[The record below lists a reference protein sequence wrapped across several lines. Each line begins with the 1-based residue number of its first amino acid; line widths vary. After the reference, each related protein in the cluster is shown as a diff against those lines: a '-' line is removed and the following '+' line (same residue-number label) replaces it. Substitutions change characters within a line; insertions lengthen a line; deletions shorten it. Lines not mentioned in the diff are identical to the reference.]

1 MNFTCP
7 HCQAILEFAGKKPLF
22 CAYCGQALPD
32 TQPDSESRSEAA
44 TLTAPSD
51 TTAGKLAMPET
62 IGGYRLLRQL
72 GSGGM
77 GTVFEAE
84 ESASGRHVALKLVLA
99 HTEANGEALARF
111 GQEGRLASAIS
122 HPRCV
127 FVLAADEEAAR
138 PYIVMELMPGE
149 TLEDLVKRQGPLPPE
164 EAVAKI
170 LDVIEGLQEAHKLG
184 VIHRDVKPS
193 NCFLEADGRVK
204 VGDFG
209 LSKSLAG
216 DAHLTKTGAF
226 MGTPLYASP
235 EQIRV
240 EKLDPLTD
248 LYSAA
253 ATLYFLLTGR
263 APQQTG
269 DAVATMAAIV
279 ADPAPSMRRFRPE
292 LSPTLDKV
300 VLRALERDRQRRYR
314 DLEELKQALEPFLP
328 SRLSIGGMGIRLGA
342 YVIDYFLLTVLSAPL
357 WVAMRGS
364 EQLSIFDP
372 RRALEYLRYAWMG
385 GIVWIAYYTVL
396 EGLWGCSLGK
406 RWLGLRVQT
415 SKGDVPGLPRALLRA
430 IIFELAWYLGVM
442 VSMVVRQVHLQREL
456 SYGEIVFYANLVNF
470 INMAG
475 VVTGMGLLLSPM
487 RARNGYRGVHDFA
500 TGTRVVRL
508 PPAARRRTFP
518 DRTHQRALTP
528 VEESLKRL
536 GPFDVHGVLQ
546 TGTERVL
553 LGSDP
558 ALGRTV
564 WIWLRPVGAPPLPAA
579 HRDLARGN
587 RPRWL
592 AGGEQEG
599 WNWDAFLA
607 APGSKLTDIVAEEG
621 TLGWRDA
628 RPLIEQLCD
637 EVRAACADRTLPARL
652 ELDQLWIQP
661 NGNVQLVDF
670 PLDGESAP
678 ITVAGRD
685 DPGRAV
691 AFVGQAVRRVLE
703 PSELREPVPRNP
715 DATGTAS
722 GIRTLRARLPDH
734 ARRLLAPLFTPGEPS
749 RKLEDLQRGLQE
761 SRTQPTEVTR
771 YRRAAQLGI
780 GLALTFLGP
789 CFCLI
794 GATLVPT
801 FSSIMMYIHATEA
814 EIRLQ
819 ALEGGARAD
828 FVRFALS
835 PELPVRIGA
844 VAQLDQDLELQN
856 RLAATIARRREQQEL
871 RLQSSSRLGRLV
883 VSAFRQSIDMQIS
896 MARDRG
902 EFQSPSFR
910 WSADWAASHGPSD
923 NDGALMTVIVATL
936 ICPVLAVIWA
946 FAWRGGL
953 SYRLAG
959 IDLVRVDGRP
969 AARWQC
975 AWRTLL
981 FWLPVVGL
989 FILSSYAEIS
999 YWSRPEQSWLTW
1011 LAWLSWWAAI
1021 ATMAGAALA
1030 VMWLPTRSLFD
1041 RLAGTYLVPR

>member
-1 MNFTCP
+1 
-7 HCQAILEFAGKKPLF
+7 
-22 CAYCGQALPD
+22 
-32 TQPDSESRSEAA
+32 
-44 TLTAPSD
+44 
-51 TTAGKLAMPET
+51 
-62 IGGYRLLRQL
+62 
-72 GSGGM
+72 
-77 GTVFEAE
+77 
-84 ESASGRHVALKLVLA
+84 VLA
-99 HTEANGEALARF
+99 HTEANAEALARF
-111 GQEGRLASAIS
+111 RQEGRLASAIS

-149 TLEDLVKRQGPLPPE
+149 TLEDLVNRQGPLPPE

-209 LSKSLAG
+209 LSKSLAR

-263 APQQTG
+263 APHQTG

-279 ADPAPSMRRFRPE
+279 ADPAPPMRCWRPE
-292 LSPTLDKV
+292 LSPSLDKV

-314 DLEELKQALEPFLP
+314 DLEEFRQALEPFLP

-342 YVIDYFLLTVLSAPL
+342 YAIDWVLLTLVFMPIWLSA
-357 WVAMRGS
+357 AS
-364 EQLSIFDP
+364 ESQSLFDP
-372 RRALEYLRYAWMG
+372 HRALEYLDHWWRGALK
-385 GIVWIAYYTVL
+385 WIAYFGVL
-396 EGLWGCSLGK
+396 EGLWGRSLGK
-406 RWLGLRVQT
+406 RLLGLRVQT
-415 SKGDVPGLPRALLRA
+415 SKGDVPGLARGLLRA
-430 IIFELAWYLGVM
+430 FIFEVLLHSGVI
-442 VSMVVRQVHLQREL
+442 VSYTFRQVHLQREL
-456 SYGEIVFYANLVNF
+456 SYAEVIFYANLVNF
-470 INMAG
+470 INSAG
-475 VVTGMGLLLSPM
+475 FFAGLGLLLLPM
-487 RARNGYRGVHDFA
+487 RARNGYRGVHDFVS
-500 TGTRVVRL
+500 GTRVVRL
-508 PPAARRRTFP
+508 PPTSKRRTFP
-518 DRTHQRALTP
+518 DRPHKRKLAP
-528 VEESLKRL
+528 VEKSLARL
-536 GPFDVHGVLQ
+536 GPFDVQGVLQ

-558 ALGRTV
+558 ALGRPV
-564 WIWLRPVGAPPLPAA
+564 WIWLRPVGSLPLAPAR
-579 HRDLARGN
+579 RDVARAN

-592 AGGEQEG
+592 AGGEHAG
-599 WNWDAFLA
+599 LPWDAFLA
-607 APGSKLTDIVAEEG
+607 APGSMLTDIVAEEG
-621 TLGWRDA
+621 ALGWRDA

-637 EVRAACADRTLPARL
+637 EARAACGDGTLPARL
-652 ELDQLWIQP
+652 ELDQLWVQP

-670 PLDGESAP
+670 PLDNESAP
-678 ITVAGRD
+678 PTTTAGRD

-691 AFVGQAVRRVLE
+691 AFVGQAVRRLLE
-703 PSELREPVPRNP
+703 APAAGERSRASTPRNL
-715 DATGTAS
+715 DAAKAPNAGAT
-722 GIRTLRARLPDH
+722 TLRARLPDH
-734 ARRLLAPLFTPGEPS
+734 ARRLLVPLFTAGEPS
-749 RKLEDLQRGLQE
+749 RKLEDLQKGLQE
-761 SRTQPTEVTR
+761 SRAQPTEITR

-780 GLALTFLGP
+780 SLALTFLGP

-801 FSSIMMYIHATEA
+801 FSSIVMYIHATEA

-819 ALEGGARAD
+819 LLEDGARAD
-828 FVRFALS
+828 FVRSALS

-856 RLAATIARRREQQEL
+856 RLVATIARRREQQEL
-871 RLQSSSRLGRLV
+871 RLQSSSRLGRV
-883 VSAFRQSIDMQIS
+883 FVSAFRQSVDMQIS
-896 MARDRG
+896 MARARG
-902 EFQSPSFR
+902 EFESPSFR
-910 WSADWAASHGPSD
+910 WSADWAASHGPSV
-923 NDGALMTVIVATL
+923 NDGALMAVIVATL

-959 IDLVRVDGRP
+959 IDLVRGDGRP

-989 FILSSYAEIS
+989 FILSSYAEVS
-999 YWSRPEQSWLTW
+999 YWSRPEQTSLTW

-1021 ATMAGAALA
+1021 FTMASAALLA
-1030 VMWLPTRSLFD
+1030 LWLPMRSPFD
-1041 RLAGTYLVPR
+1041 RLAGTYLVPK